1 MKYVII
7 ITFFTLGAFGCH
19 KPHNPASFAETSA
32 EHQTLVDGRKL
43 VNGLG
48 ERDSIV
54 VLKID
59 SMKLAKVTIY
69 NSTVESTVYGI
80 EPPSKIILSFLHFP
94 NCRRLSVGRRYLCA
108 IRHGSGT
115 GYELIRSDMLNTN
128 DKLAMYNCFWMADS
142 KNANQVVADITS
154 E

>member
-7 ITFFTLGAFGCH
+7 ITFFTLGALGCH
-19 KPHNPASFAETSA
+19 KPHSPASFGETTDERHA
-32 EHQTLVDGRKL
+32 HVDGRQL
-43 VNGLG
+43 VSGLG

-80 EPPSKIILSFLHFP
+80 EPPSKILLSFLHFP
-94 NCRRLSVGRRYLCA
+94 NCRRLSVGQRYLCA

-128 DKLAMYNCFWMADS
+128 DTSAMYNCFWMADS
-142 KNANQVVADITS
+142 INANQVVAGITN

>member
-1 MKYVII
+1 MKYLVI
-7 ITFFTLGAFGCH
+7 ITFFTLGALGCR
-19 KPHNPASFAETSA
+19 KPDNPASFAETTDEQQA
-32 EHQTLVDGRKL
+32 PADGRKL
-43 VNGLG
+43 VNRLG

-54 VLKID
+54 VLQLD
-59 SMKLAKVTIY
+59 SMKSAKVAIY
-69 NSTVESTVYGI
+69 NCTVESTVYGI
-80 EPPSKIILSFLHFP
+80 EPPSKIVLSFLHFP
-94 NCRRLSVGRRYLCA
+94 NCRRLSVGKRYLCA

-142 KNANQVVADITS
+142 KNANQVVAGITS

>member
-7 ITFFTLGAFGCH
+7 ITIFTLGALGCH
-19 KPHNPASFAETSA
+19 KPDSPASFAETTGEQQA
-32 EHQTLVDGRKL
+32 LADGRKL

-54 VLKID
+54 VLQID
-59 SMKLAKVTIY
+59 SMKPAKVAIY
-69 NSTVESTVYGI
+69 NCTVESTVYGI

-142 KNANQVVADITS
+142 KNANQMMEGITS
-154 E
+154 Q

>member
-7 ITFFTLGAFGCH
+7 ISFFTLGALGCH
-19 KPHNPASFAETSA
+19 KSNSPASVAEITDEQQA
-32 EHQTLVDGRKL
+32 LADGRKL
-43 VNGLG
+43 VNRLG

-54 VLKID
+54 VLQID
-59 SMKLAKVTIY
+59 SMKPAKVAIY
-69 NSTVESTVYGI
+69 NCTVESTVYGI

-128 DKLAMYNCFWMADS
+128 DELAMYNCFWMADS
-142 KNANQVVADITS
+142 KNANQVVAGITS

>member
-7 ITFFTLGAFGCH
+7 ITFFTLGALGCH
-19 KPHNPASFAETSA
+19 KPDSPGSFAEITDEQQA
-32 EHQTLVDGRKL
+32 LADGRKL
-43 VNGLG
+43 VNRLG

-54 VLKID
+54 VLQID
-59 SMKLAKVTIY
+59 SMKSAKVAIY
-69 NSTVESTVYGI
+69 NCTVASTVYGI
-80 EPPSKIILSFLHFP
+80 EPPSKIVLSFLHFP

-142 KNANQVVADITS
+142 QNANQVVAGITS